1 MGCVIKTINLTKT
14 FKGIEVNKDVN
25 INIKKGEIYGLLGP
39 NGAGKTTLMRM
50 ITSLVKP
57 TAGEVEVFGEVM
69 NNKSYETLKRIGS
82 IIEYP
87 VFYDKLTA
95 NENLELHCEYMGY
108 YNKEEIDKVLRLVK
122 LPGSN
127 TKAVK
132 EFSLGMKQRLGIAR
146 AIVTKPEIL
155 ILDEPINGLDPE
167 GIREIRDLLKLLC
180 KEYGIT
186 ILISSHILSEI
197 EQMADTIGVLS
208 DGRLIKEVSM
218 KDVKELNTE
227 HIEIE
232 TNNSKKAGYILEN
245 TLGIKNFKI
254 LDGDKIRIY
263 DSKALK
269 NQVSKALIMNDV
281 EIISISTK
289 NTSLED
295 YFLKLTKGAG
305 INA

>member
-14 FKGIEVNKDVN
+14 FKGIEVIKDVN
-25 INIKKGEIYGLLGP
+25 INIQKGEIYGLLGP
-39 NGAGKTTLMRM
+39 NGAGKTTIMRM

-95 NENLELHCEYMGY
+95 KENLELHCEYMGY
-108 YNKEEIDKVLRLVK
+108 YDKGEIDKVLRLVK
-122 LPGSN
+122 LSGNN

-132 EFSLGMKQRLGIAR
+132 EFSLGMKQRLGLAR
-146 AIVTKPEIL
+146 AIVTKPELL

-197 EQMADTIGVLS
+197 EQMADTIGVIS
-208 DGRLIKEVSM
+208 EGKLIKEVSM

-232 TNNSKKAGYILEN
+232 TDNCKKAGYILEN
-245 TLGIKNFKI
+245 NLGIKNFKVM
-254 LDGDKIRIY
+254 GGNKIRIY
-263 DSKALK
+263 DSNALK
-269 NQVSKALIMNDV
+269 NEVSKALIMNDV
-281 EIISISTK
+281 EIISISRK
-289 NTSLED
+289 NASLED

>member
-95 NENLELHCEYMGY
+95 KENLELHCEYMGY